1 MPMRRARPLSRGR
14 ESEEVF
20 EPMSDTELLEAGLD
34 TLFAT
39 FAVGALLFPL
49 TLISATALAYL
60 RNSVG
65 EGWGPRW
72 EAGAAFRVSVLV
84 ALWVPVVGLL
94 TGYEWWNSDVLRG
107 YGILILVAIATRA
120 FVRAVWQA
128 SRDSLAELSGRVRG
142 SLASRDPE
150 IDDRASLRKHK
161 ERLEA
166 KVRWLEHEDLG
177 ISDRMGLFARLK
189 DRRIERALRRTE
201 AELQRVDARLARL
214 EDDPWQSPLAVGRSV
229 HDRR

>member
-1 MPMRRARPLSRGR
+1 
-14 ESEEVF
+14 
-20 EPMSDTELLEAGLD
+20 
-34 TLFAT
+34 
-39 FAVGALLFPL
+39 
-49 TLISATALAYL
+49 
-60 RNSVG
+60 
-65 EGWGPRW
+65 
-72 EAGAAFRVSVLV
+72 
-84 ALWVPVVGLL
+84 VVGLL

-120 FVRAVWQA
+120 FVRAVWRA

-150 IDDRASLRKHK
+150 IDDRALLRKHK

-201 AELQRVDARLARL
+201 AELQRVDARLAGL